1 MNPHELPPPAQLMNL
16 IAGKMVTQAIA
27 AAVELGLCDA
37 LKDATKSADDLARA
51 TGTNADGLYRLLRA
65 LSLVGVVVETEDKRF
80 KLTPTGTLLRSDV
93 PGTLAGMARFMGAP
107 FHGELWFELP
117 HCVKTGENAIKKR
130 HGHADPFEYFH
141 ARPAELAM
149 FQTAMSSFSS
159 VVVDALVR
167 GYDFQGLG
175 RIADIG
181 GGHGAV
187 LAGILKANP
196 GATGV
201 LFDRPDVVGG
211 AKSVLGELADR
222 CEVIAGDFF
231 ASVPAGCDGYVFKHI
246 VHDWSDEHCVKFLR
260 NTATVMAPNG
270 RVLVVEHV
278 VPPAGVPSFGKLLDL
293 EMLVFTAGGR
303 ERTEAEFRDLFAQAG
318 LRLARVVPLSAPVSV
333 IEAVLA

>member
-16 IAGKMVTQAIA
+16 ITGKMVTQAIA

-37 LKDATKSADDLARA
+37 LKDATKSADDLSRA
-51 TGTNADGLYRLLRA
+51 TGTNADAVYRLLRA

-80 KLTPTGTLLRSDV
+80 KLTPMGTLLRSDV
-93 PGTLAGMARFMGAP
+93 AGTLAGMARFMGSP
-107 FHGELWFELP
+107 FHGEHWFELP
-117 HCVKTGENAIKKR
+117 HCVKTGENAIKKL

-141 ARPAELAM
+141 TRPAELAI

-167 GYDFQGLG
+167 GYDFHGLG
-175 RIADIG
+175 RIADVG

-196 GATGV
+196 AAKGV

-211 AKSVLGELADR
+211 AKDVLGEVAGR

-231 ASVPAGCDGYVFKHI
+231 TSVPAGCDAYLFKHI
-246 VHDWSDEHCVKFLR
+246 VHDWSDEDCVKLLK
-260 NTATVMAPNG
+260 NTAAAMTPNA

-278 VPPAGVPSFGKLLDL
+278 LPPPGVPSFGKLLDL
-293 EMLVFTAGGR
+293 EMLVLTAGGR

-318 LRLARVVPLSAPVSV
+318 LRLTRVVPLEAPVSV
-333 IEAVLA
+333 VEAVRA